1 MKFHQGIAGLLTLLV
16 PFAAAVADCDHI
28 ENEWGRD
35 LTPCEELEDDGNR
48 RDRALEQ
55 IQHLPT
61 DRRQLVTQDRFS
73 NEEICDGQ
81 QRSIDRTVACGG
93 DDVIELE
100 LVAGTTY
107 TIDVQRDD
115 CELMDPTS
123 FLFQPGLSSVP
134 QRVGNRVDEN
144 TIGDRTANP
153 IGFLARSDDS
163 GIANLPVFCDQTSN
177 RYRSDPL
184 IKFEAYESGDFKLL
198 TGSQILR
205 GDVPECPLTSE
216 SDGPLILNYRVFISC
231 TDCGNNNIEG
241 GEECDEG
248 NNNNGDTCTAT
259 CRNPLSVS
267 ELPPGSE
274 QFRTPAFDGG
284 ANGDPHFKTWHGKH
298 FDFHGVCDL
307 VLLQNKEFE
316 SGLGLDVHIR
326 THMRRDMSYIS
337 SVALRMGADV
347 LEVESQGVYYLN
359 GVAGADLPS
368 ELSGFQF
375 LHTQPTAKQHVF
387 DIHLGGRERIKIKTY
402 KDFVSVSFEQGQG
415 KHFAKSAGLMGDF
428 EMGHMV
434 ARDGK
439 TIIDDA
445 NAFGQ
450 EWQVLDT
457 EYSLFQTVRF
467 PQHPSVCTMPT
478 PVQASQL
485 RRRLS
490 EKSNEAELAAVKA
503 CEHWGEGKDDCV
515 FDVLATG
522 DLEMA
527 VGGAY

>member
-1 MKFHQGIAGLLTLLV
+1 MKFHQGIAGLLTFLV
-16 PFAAAVADCDHI
+16 PFAAAVADCDRI

-55 IQHLPT
+55 IQHTPT

-73 NEEICDGQ
+73 NAEICVGLQ
-81 QRSIDRTVACGG
+81 QSIDRTVECGG

-115 CELMDPTS
+115 CILMDPTS
-123 FLFQPGLSSVP
+123 FLFEPGPLSVP
-134 QRVGNRVDEN
+134 QRVGRRLPPGNTEEN
-144 TIGDRTANP
+144 PIANV

-163 GIANLPVFCDQTSN
+163 GIENLPYFCDTSN
-177 RYRSDPL
+177 RYHSDPL
-184 IKFEAYESGDFKLL
+184 IKFEAYTSGFFKLL
-198 TGSQILR
+198 TGSQIR
-205 GDVPECPLTSE
+205 VGGNVPACPARSE
-216 SDGPLILNYRVFISC
+216 SVGPLMLKYKVFISC
-231 TDCGNNNIEG
+231 TNCGNGGMPDIEG
-241 GEECDEG
+241 GEQCDEG
-248 NNNNGDTCTAT
+248 NNNNGVTCTAT
-259 CRNPLSVS
+259 CRDP
-267 ELPPGSE
+267 PPGSAR
-274 QFRTPAFDGG
+274 FRTQVFDGG

-326 THMRRDMSYIS
+326 THMRRDLSYIS

-347 LEVESQGVYYLN
+347 LEVESQGVYSLN
-359 GVAGADLPS
+359 GVTGTDLPS

-387 DIHLGGRERIKIKTY
+387 DIRLGGRESIKIKTY

-415 KHFAKSAGLMGDF
+415 KHFAKSVGLMGDF
-428 EMGHMV
+428 AMGRML
-434 ARDGK
+434 ARDGE
-439 TIIDDA
+439 TVFDDA
-445 NAFGQ
+445 NVFGQ

-457 EYSLFQTVRF
+457 EPDLFQTLRL
-467 PQHPSVCTMPT
+467 PQYPLECIMPT

-490 EKSNEAELAAVKA
+490 ESNEAELAAEKA

-527 VGGAY
+527 VGGTY